1 MHQWRTWRRAGP
13 RRRAGF
19 GTQTETPTQQRCGTR
34 LLRRHATGP
43 RPRASATPSGQEAMP
58 QGRGRTATRRGGSAA
73 HRRRSR
79 SRGPRQSWY
88 PARVARRRHRRAGW
102 RARCRQRP
110 GRRLASVCSTAC
122 TLRRPQPCRAAG
134 SSRAGWRR
142 SHPQSRTAPRL
153 PARAST
159 CRPLGLAERACRLGA
174 RALRGA
180 GLACCRRRTIRC
192 ASGSLPRSRQASTR
206 HPSSSP
212 SACLPR
218 SQSAPGGLSSRPPA
232 TRCPRS
238 SQSQTWTG
246 PSSPAGGKL
255 AIGAPALELEPPTAR
270 PDGCMLTKICAPEAV
285 WHDVTNARGLPAA
298 KDSKVWSWQ

>member
-1 MHQWRTWRRAGP
+1 M
-13 RRRAGF
+13 
-19 GTQTETPTQQRCGTR
+19 
-34 LLRRHATGP
+34 TGV
-43 RPRASATPSGQEAMP
+43 
-58 QGRGRTATRRGGSAA
+58 RGGS
-73 HRRRSR
+73 
-79 SRGPRQSWY
+79 
-88 PARVARRRHRRAGW
+88 
-102 RARCRQRP
+102 
-110 GRRLASVCSTAC
+110 
-122 TLRRPQPCRAAG
+122 
-134 SSRAGWRR
+134 
-142 SHPQSRTAPRL
+142 SHY
-153 PARAST
+153 
-159 CRPLGLAERACRLGA
+159 PLGLAARACRLGA

-238 SQSQTWTG
+238 SQSQTWTA

-255 AIGAPALELEPPTAR
+255 AIGAPALEIEPPTAR

-285 WHDVTNARGLPAA
+285 WHDMTNARGLLAA
-298 KDSKVWSWQ
+298 ARIPKSGNDAVVVYFRSSAQMLRMARSVKMRVLAQSQKPMSDASCRDTSVASRPNLLSRLEQKNAFTHPKMPPKMPVLTQSISQSVMRLVCDASVTSIHRRERSRPKMPVLNQSKKTIAMFRLDT